1 MSPKAVIFDWA
12 GTLIDP
18 SCRAPVHAFQA
29 AFCDHGIQ
37 LHEALVRR
45 DMGLGK
51 RAHTERLLSEKG
63 VTSRFLHRHG
73 RAPNEMDVDVLYT
86 AVSAAMSDA
95 AIAATEPVPGA
106 AKTLADLRERGARIG
121 STTGYPRA
129 VMGVIVP
136 LAAAC
141 RIDPDI
147 VICAEEVADPRPG
160 PGQILACL
168 AAFGL
173 DDPATVVKV
182 DDTVSGLMAGQAAG
196 CVTIAVTG
204 SGNPISA
211 GQVARFADAGCD
223 SVADLLK
230 CLDSL

>member
-18 SCRAPVHAFQA
+18 GCRAPVRAFQA
-29 AFCDHGIQ
+29 AFRDHGIQ
-37 LHEALVRR
+37 LDEALVRR

-51 RAHTERLLSEKG
+51 RAHTERLLSEKT
-63 VTSRFLHRHG
+63 VISQFLDRHA
-73 RAPNEMDVDVLYT
+73 RAPNNQDVDALYD

-95 AIAATEPVPGA
+95 ATATADPVPGA

-211 GQVARFADAGCD
+211 EQVARFADAGCD
-223 SVADLLK
+223 SVADLLE